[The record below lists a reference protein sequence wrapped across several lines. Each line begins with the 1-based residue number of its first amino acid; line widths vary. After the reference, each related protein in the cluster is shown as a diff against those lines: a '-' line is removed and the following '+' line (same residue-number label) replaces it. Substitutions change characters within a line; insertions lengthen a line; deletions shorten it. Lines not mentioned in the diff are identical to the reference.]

1 MPRLYSKWASGQMVV
16 YPGETGPGAEYFVD
30 STNGASTNSGKDWEN
45 AMATIDQAVNK
56 CTASNGDTI
65 YVAPFHAESIIAD
78 SGVDIDLAGV
88 QVVGVVRGREMPT
101 ITFTTAVTA
110 DFKLAA
116 ANVSIHNLRFLSGVN
131 GLTGPIEVSAA
142 DCAIIN
148 CEFRETSTYETVDAI
163 ITTDA
168 AERLLIDGYR
178 HIGALTDG
186 ANSAIAIVGEIEG
199 VVIRNCHIMGTFAV
213 GNIDFRTTAS
223 TEVWIHDC
231 YLWNNDDTVIGSG
244 GVPCIM
250 DTVTA
255 TTGTIGPNIYCVLG
269 TDEANLTEAV
279 TGATFHMIDP
289 VSVVNAVAQK
299 SMVLSGTGYWTQ
311 SADA

>member
-1 MPRLYSKWASGQMVV
+1 MPRAYFRHSAGQTIF
-16 YPGETGPGAEYFVD
+16 YPGNTGPGDEWFVD
-30 STNGASTNSGKDWEN
+30 STNGLSTNTGKDWEN
-45 AMATIDQAVNK
+45 ALATIDQGINK
-56 CTASNGDTI
+56 CTASNGDTV
-65 YVAPFHAESIIAD
+65 YVAPFHAETITAD

-88 QVVGVVRGREMPT
+88 QVVGVTRGREMPT
-101 ITFTTAVTA
+101 ITFDTAVTA

-116 ANVSIHNLRFLSGVN
+116 ANVSIQNLRFLSGIN
-131 GLTGPIEVSAA
+131 ALTGPIEVSAA

-163 ITTDA
+163 VTTAA

-186 ANSAIAIVGEIEG
+186 ANSAIAIVGGIEG
-199 VVIRNCHIMGTFAV
+199 LIIRNCHIMGTFAV
-213 GNIDFRTTAS
+213 GNIDFRTVKS

-250 DTVTA
+250 DTITA
-255 TTGTIGPNIYCVLG
+255 STGTIGPNIQCVLG
-269 TDEANLTEAV
+269 TDEANVTEAV
-279 TGATFHMIDP
+279 TGATFHVVDP
-289 VSVVNAVAQK
+289 VYVVNAVNQK
-299 SMVLSGTGYWTQ
+299 AVAIDW
-311 SADA
+311 SASA